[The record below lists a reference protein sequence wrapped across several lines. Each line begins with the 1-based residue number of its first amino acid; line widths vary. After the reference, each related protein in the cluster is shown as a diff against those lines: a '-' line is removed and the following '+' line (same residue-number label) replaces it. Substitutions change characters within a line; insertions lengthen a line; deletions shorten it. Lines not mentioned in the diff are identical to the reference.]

1 MKKKLETI
9 EVEIQLDL
17 EKEAKL
23 YTKPKL
29 SESIISRL
37 DEIVNEQKVISE
49 AILKKK
55 NQKEID
61 NHSILQV
68 FLILKES
75 FDRASIDRCEP
86 EAIRAEK
93 LIELYGKEITLSALI
108 TRLKHFIK
116 SEYNNEYILIRKTK
130 NKKPAYILI
139 RS

>member
-17 EKEAKL
+17 EKEAEL

-29 SESIISRL
+29 SESIVSRL
-37 DEIVNEQKVISE
+37 DEIVNEQKVISNAITKKQIQKTIDNE
-49 AILKKK
+49 AINK
-55 NQKEID
+55 
-61 NHSILQV
+61 V
-68 FLILKES
+68 FTLLKES
-75 FDRASIDRCEP
+75 FDRASNDRCDP

-108 TRLKHFIK
+108 MRLKHFIK
-116 SEYNNEYILIRKTK
+116 AEHNNEYILIKKER